1 MPEMKEVDNEQD
13 RFGDGLESAGPNPNW
28 AVPPINLPT

>member
-13 RFGDGLESAGPNPNW
+13 RFGDGLESQPDPILTGPCHP
-28 AVPPINLPT
+28 